1 MATETTARPN
11 GLGQSPEWR
20 GKSPMDPP
28 RKKPPR
34 RKDDRVILQFDYDC
48 FYAQVFENKNPA
60 LKKFPVGV
68 KQKNCLATCNYNARA
83 LGLKKLMT
91 VSEAKRACPEL
102 VLVDGEDLTPF
113 RDTSKI
119 LFNFFKSHSW
129 NHKVERLGFDE
140 VFMDVTDIVE
150 YNMFCLNRASLSN
163 SFFCLSKEDPE
174 RGFNCDL
181 TSIAGCVEGTASSD
195 LDVES
200 PAYLR
205 LLLGSHLA
213 QYLRLK
219 IEEQF
224 GYTSTCGIST
234 NKVLSKLVGGR
245 NKPRNQTTL
254 LALSDD
260 AVIDF
265 MDCYPLRKIP
275 GLGFKTAHVL
285 GSHVSSQDNEATE
298 AGTEEPPVTAHDVRL
313 HPGISPGTIESLL
326 VGPGAERGVG
336 VRIWGLLHGVDPSE
350 IKEASGV
357 PTQIS
362 IEDTYPKGLA
372 TMALVLEELHKLSC
386 SLIKRMRVDL
396 LVPDENAE
404 VPGAQKWMARPRT
417 LRLTMR
423 SWGAL
428 NPTQSHNSGRVSRSG
443 TLPSLIFD
451 LKDDMGHIA
460 ERLVT
465 EALLPLL
472 RRLQPEK
479 GQRWNL
485 QLINICVANM
495 VVGAA
500 EDKTGVGRDIA
511 AMLKRQ
517 DEVLRPF
524 QVISDPEGELEEELE
539 DSDLELEGVGA
550 DDMSWETIGNVP
562 CPQCGHS
569 IPPFAVLA
577 HNRYHE
583 LEE

>member
-1 MATETTARPN
+1 MVP
-11 GLGQSPEWR
+11 
-20 GKSPMDPP
+20 
-28 RKKPPR
+28 
-34 RKDDRVILQFDYDC
+34 
-48 FYAQVFENKNPA
+48 
-60 LKKFPVGV
+60 
-68 KQKNCLATCNYNARA
+68 
-83 LGLKKLMT
+83 
-91 VSEAKRACPEL
+91 
-102 VLVDGEDLTPF
+102 
-113 RDTSKI
+113 
-119 LFNFFKSHSW
+119 
-129 NHKVERLGFDE
+129 
-140 VFMDVTDIVE
+140 DVTDIVE
-150 YNMFCLNRASLSN
+150 YNMFCLNRASLAD

-181 TSIAGCVEGTASSD
+181 TSIAGCVERTASSD

-234 NKVLSKLVGGR
+234 NKVLSKLVGGK

-254 LALSDD
+254 VALTDD
-260 AVIDF
+260 DVVAF
-265 MDCYPLRKIP
+265 MDSHPLRKIP

-298 AGTEEPPVTAHDVRL
+298 AGTDEPTVTAHQVRL

-336 VRIWGLLHGVDPSE
+336 SRIWGLLHGVDPSE

-362 IEDTYPKGLA
+362 IEDTYPKGLG
-372 TMALVLEELHKLSC
+372 TLALVLEELHKLSY
-386 SLIKRMRVDL
+386 SLVRRMRVDL

-404 VPGAQKWMARPRT
+404 VPGAQRWMARPRT
-417 LRLTMR
+417 LRLTIR
-423 SWGAL
+423 SWGPL
-428 NPTQSHNSGRVSRSG
+428 NPARGHNSGRISRSG
-443 TLPSLIFD
+443 TLPGFIFD
-451 LKDDMGHIA
+451 LKDDMDHIA
-460 ERLVT
+460 ERLVS

-495 VVGAA
+495 VAGAA
-500 EDKTGVGRDIA
+500 DDKTGVGRDIA

-524 QVISDPEGELEEELE
+524 QVISDPEGELQEELE
-539 DSDLELEGVGA
+539 DSDVEGDDA
-550 DDMSWETIGNVP
+550 DDMSWEMSENVP

-577 HNRYHE
+577 HSRYHE
-583 LEE
+583 LGE

>member
-1 MATETTARPN
+1 
-11 GLGQSPEWR
+11 
-20 GKSPMDPP
+20 MDPP

-48 FYAQVFENKNPA
+48 FYAQVFENKTPA
-60 LKKFPVGV
+60 LKKLPVGV

-83 LGLKKLMT
+83 LGLKKLMS

-150 YNMFCLNRASLSN
+150 YNMFCLNRASLAD

-181 TSIAGCVEGTASSD
+181 TSIAGCVEGTASHD

-234 NKVLSKLVGGR
+234 NKVLSKLVGGK

-254 LALSDD
+254 VALTDD
-260 AVIDF
+260 DVVAF
-265 MDCYPLRKIP
+265 MDSHPLRKIP
-275 GLGFKTAHVL
+275 GVGFKTAHVL
-285 GSHVSSQDNEATE
+285 GSHVSSQDNEATD
-298 AGTEEPPVTAHDVRL
+298 AGTDEPTVTAHQVRR

-336 VRIWGLLHGVDPSE
+336 SRIWGLLHGVDPSE

-362 IEDTYPKGLA
+362 IEDTYPKGLG
-372 TMALVLEELHKLSC
+372 TLALMLEELHKLSY
-386 SLIKRMRVDL
+386 SLVRRMRVDL
-396 LVPDENAE
+396 LVPDKNAE
-404 VPGAQKWMARPRT
+404 APGTQRWMARPRT
-417 LRLTMR
+417 LRLTIR
-423 SWGAL
+423 SWGPL
-428 NPTQSHNSGRVSRSG
+428 NPAQGHNSGRISRSG
-443 TLPSLIFD
+443 TLPGFIFD
-451 LKDDMGHIA
+451 LKDDMDHIA
-460 ERLVT
+460 ERLVS

-495 VVGAA
+495 VAGAA
-500 EDKTGVGRDIA
+500 DDKTGVGRDIA

-524 QVISDPEGELEEELE
+524 QVISDPEGELQEELE
-539 DSDLELEGVGA
+539 DLYVEGDDA
-550 DDMSWETIGNVP
+550 DDMSWEMSENGP

-577 HNRYHE
+577 HSRYHE
-583 LEE
+583 LGE